1 MANYQLKRYRNSEYY
16 EKFLSENNYNHIEFE
31 KKDEKEQ
38 ATELR
43 KFFKVKEWKLKRE
56 EKTFDALN
64 VLIIKITNSSKCGDS
79 EKIELIKKANEL
91 KKKKEKLFKLS
102 EDIKRLKNEIED
114 TEKRIKS
121 IIE

>member
-1 MANYQLKRYRNSEYY
+1 MEVETRR
-16 EKFLSENNYNHIEFE
+16 
-31 KKDEKEQ
+31 
-38 ATELR
+38 
-43 KFFKVKEWKLKRE
+43 
-56 EKTFDALN
+56 KTFDALN

-91 KKKKEKLFKLS
+91 KKKKERLFKLS

>member
-16 EKFLSENNYNHIEFE
+16 EKFLSENNYNRIEFE

-43 KFFKVKEWKLKRE
+43 KFFIVKELKLIRE

-64 VLIIKITNSSKCGDS
+64 VVIIKITNSSKCGDS

-91 KKKKEKLFKLS
+91 KKKKDKLFKLS

>member
-16 EKFLSENNYNHIEFE
+16 EKFLSENNYNRIEFE

-91 KKKKEKLFKLS
+91 KKKSKHP
-102 EDIKRLKNEIED
+102 IKYTL
-114 TEKRIKS
+114 
-121 IIE
+121 

>member
-1 MANYQLKRYRNSEYY
+1 MKKR
-16 EKFLSENNYNHIEFE
+16 
-31 KKDEKEQ
+31 
-38 ATELR
+38 
-43 KFFKVKEWKLKRE
+43 LKRE

-91 KKKKEKLFKLS
+91 KKKKDKLFKLS

>member
-16 EKFLSENNYNHIEFE
+16 EKFLSENNYNRIEFE

-56 EKTFDALN
+56 EKL
-64 VLIIKITNSSKCGDS
+64 LM
-79 EKIELIKKANEL
+79 L
-91 KKKKEKLFKLS
+91 
-102 EDIKRLKNEIED
+102 
-114 TEKRIKS
+114 
-121 IIE
+121 